1 MEVFSPTYYMDAS
14 LYVGFN
20 FRAGDKSNEW
30 LSSNIIHGGSLLENL
45 QKSYLAR
52 NSVPAL
58 NNIGISTHCLVHLSI
73 VGLRC

>member
-20 FRAGDKSNEW
+20 FQAGDKSNEW
-30 LSSNIIHGGSLLENL
+30 LSSNIIHGGSLLVKRR
-45 QKSYLAR
+45 KSYLST

-58 NNIGISTHCLVHLSI
+58 NNIGISAHCRAHFSI
-73 VGLRC
+73 MGLRC